1 MILLIDPEELLTP
14 LLSACLASSAPVLRT
29 IAELDPDNCDLCDCV
44 AILIVGGLAERWVGP
59 LRRIAGTGVPVVRID
74 EAGEA
79 EDLGSEEA
87 WYRRLPLAF
96 DLAALRH
103 VLPAAVGEHLR
114 ADDGGAID
122 RLGVL
127 LGKEAAADMVA
138 RFHVGLAEGVAA
150 IEGGADMAPI
160 GHRLGGMAGM
170 LGLPLLSAAWL
181 GLQRDPRLWPAARAI
196 TTETLRKAGIDLA
209 QA

>member
-1 MILLIDPEELLTP
+1 MILLIDPEKLLTP
-14 LLSACLASSAPVLRT
+14 LLSACMASSPSVLRT
-29 IAELDPDNCDLCDCV
+29 IAGPSIDDLDFCDCV
-44 AILIVGGLAERWVGP
+44 AILIVGEVAESWIST
-59 LRRIAGTGVPVVRID
+59 LRSVAGTGVRVVRI
-74 EAGEA
+74 GGP
-79 EDLGSEEA
+79 EDGSGPGMVED
-87 WYRRLPLAF
+87 WYHRLPLAF

-103 VLPAAVGEHLR
+103 VLPAGVRDHLR

-127 LGKEAAADMVA
+127 IGKEAAADMVV
-138 RFHVGLAEGVAA
+138 RFHAGLAEGVAA

-160 GHRLGGMAGM
+160 GHRLGGRAGM

-181 GLQRDPRLWPAARAI
+181 GLQHDARLWPTARAM
-196 TTETLRKAGIDLA
+196 TAEALHEAGITLG

>member
-1 MILLIDPEELLTP
+1 M
-14 LLSACLASSAPVLRT
+14 
-29 IAELDPDNCDLCDCV
+29 
-44 AILIVGGLAERWVGP
+44 
-59 LRRIAGTGVPVVRID
+59 AGAGIPVVRID
-74 EAGEA
+74 EP
-79 EDLGSEEA
+79 EDVDGPGSEDD
-87 WYRRLPLAF
+87 WYHRLPRAF
-96 DLAALRH
+96 DLAALRR

-127 LGKEAAADMVA
+127 LGREVAADMVA

-181 GLQRDPRLWPAARAI
+181 GLQRDVRLWPAARAI
-196 TTETLRKAGIDLA
+196 TAEVLREAGITLGRA
-209 QA
+209 

>member
-29 IAELDPDNCDLCDCV
+29 IACPDLEDLDSCDCV
-44 AILIVGGLAERWVGP
+44 AILIAGRLAESWVGP
-59 LRRIAGTGVPVVRID
+59 LRRVAGTGVPVVRID

-79 EDLGSEEA
+79 EGAGSEEG
-87 WYRRLPLAF
+87 WYHRLPLAF
-96 DLAALRH
+96 DLEALRRA
-103 VLPAAVGEHLR
+103 LPAAVGEHLR

-127 LGKEAAADMVA
+127 LGKDAAADMVA

-196 TTETLRKAGIDLA
+196 TAEALRKAGIDLA